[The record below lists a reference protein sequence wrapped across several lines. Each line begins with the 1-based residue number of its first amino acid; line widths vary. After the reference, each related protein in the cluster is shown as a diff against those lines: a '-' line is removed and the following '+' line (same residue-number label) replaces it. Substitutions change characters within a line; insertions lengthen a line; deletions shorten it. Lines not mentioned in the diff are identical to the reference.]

1 MLYIVFYICLNLLL
15 SSCATVIAPSGG
27 DKDVLPPEILY
38 AHPKNKSINF
48 EENEILISFNE
59 YVQIKNSS
67 QINFFPEIKPKPLI
81 KVKGKTI
88 VINLQDS
95 LKLNTTYTLNF
106 NNSIVDIN
114 ESNPLR
120 NFQYVFSTGSIID
133 TCKLN
138 GFVFDL
144 KSNSKIVESKIGLF
158 KNELALNF
166 DSLIRH
172 SSPDYFV
179 LSDENGNYSFSNL
192 QVGNYILYAFKD
204 FNLSKS
210 YEEKEPVSM
219 PIKIQIDNNQVVNI
233 PLFIENRF
241 IKKDTL
247 ECDYKIKKK
256 DSLGI
261 GAVNLKFKKEIYDY
275 GKYVGELILND
286 SSVFCFHINSGNIK
300 VDSLHVGAYAFRMF
314 EDINS
319 NNVWDSGNIK
329 TLTKPESIKFFGE
342 KINVK
347 KDWEIDVYIE

>member
-1 MLYIVFYICLNLLL
+1 MCLGFLF
-15 SSCATVIAPSGG
+15 SSCATVISPSGG
-27 DKDVLPPEILY
+27 DKDVFPPEIVHIY
-38 AHPKNKSINF
+38 PRNQSINF
-48 EENEILISFNE
+48 EENKIEIVFDE
-59 YVQIKNSS
+59 YVKIKNKS
-67 QINFFPEIKPKPLI
+67 QINFFPKLETNPII

-88 VINLQDS
+88 VINIQGS

-120 NFQYVFSTGSIID
+120 NFQYVFSTGSVID

-158 KNELALNF
+158 KNKLALDF

-204 FNLSKS
+204 FNLSKY
-210 YEEKEPVSM
+210 YEDKESVSM
-219 PIKIQIDNNQVVNI
+219 PIEIEIDSNQVVNI
-233 PLFIENRF
+233 PLFIENKF

-247 ECDYKIKKK
+247 NCLYKIKEK
-256 DSLGI
+256 DSLNS
-261 GAVNLKFKKEIYDY
+261 GAVNLIFKKEIYDY

-286 SSVFCFHINSGNIK
+286 SSFFCFHINSGNIK
-300 VDSLHVGAYAFRMF
+300 IDSLPMGIYTFRMF
-314 EDINS
+314 NDINS
-319 NNVWDSGNIK
+319 NNIWDSGNIK
-329 TLTKPESIKFFGE
+329 NLTPPEALKFFGE
-342 KINVK
+342 KIDVK
-347 KDWEIDVYIE
+347 KNWEIDVYIE